1 MRPSLFILLILCT
14 LPIRAEFSRAFLD
27 EQPFATVVTADH
39 VEIAYKDI
47 GTPDQPA
54 VVLIMGL
61 GASHTLWGDAFVGG
75 VRDAGYR
82 VIMLDNRDVGA
93 SGKFDAWGEPT
104 LWWQLLKNQL
114 GFEVDAP
121 YLLNDMANDTIAVMD
136 ALGIEQAHIVG
147 ASMGGMIAQIV
158 AARYP
163 DRSTS
168 LVSIMSTTGAPHL
181 PAASSDASS
190 QIQKL
195 ANNDAEDDLT
205 GRMRARG
212 FFPASIPRQLMAII
226 KTGDRSAEV
235 AAINVPTLVLH
246 GADDTLL
253 PPEHGKHTA
262 SLIKDSTF
270 KIFEGMGHNIP
281 EPVMPEVIDMMV
293 EQFDS
298 MRQSVDASPA
308 AAMPDDASNLNPLPA
323 R

>member
-1 MRPSLFILLILCT
+1 MRPSLFIFLIFCT
-14 LPIRAEFSRAFLD
+14 LPIRADFSRAFLD
-27 EQPFATVVTADH
+27 EQPFATVTTADQ

-54 VVLIMGL
+54 VVIIMGL
-61 GASHTLWGDAFVGG
+61 GASHTLWGDAFVFGL
-75 VRDAGYR
+75 RDAGYR

-93 SGKFDAWGEPT
+93 SEHFDAWGEPT

-121 YLLNDMANDTIAVMD
+121 YLLNDMANDTIAVLD
-136 ALGIEQAHIVG
+136 ALDIEQAHIVG

-163 DRSTS
+163 ERSIS

-195 ANNDAEDDLT
+195 ADNDQEDDLT
-205 GRMRARG
+205 SQMRARG

-235 AAINVPTLVLH
+235 AAIKVPTLVLH

-253 PPEHGKHTA
+253 PPAHGEHTA
-262 SLIKDSTF
+262 SLIEGSTF
-270 KIFEGMGHNIP
+270 QIFEGMGHNIP
-281 EPVMPEVIDMMV
+281 EPIMPKLIAMMV
-293 EQFDS
+293 EQFNS
-298 MRQSVDASPA
+298 ISQSAGAIPIPA
-308 AAMPDDASNLNPLPA
+308 ILED
-323 R
+323 

>member
-1 MRPSLFILLILCT
+1 MRPSLFLLLVLFS
-14 LPIRAEFSRAFLD
+14 LPLRAEFSRAFLD
-27 EQPFATVVTADH
+27 QQPFATVTTTDQVK
-39 VEIAYKDI
+39 IAYKDI

-93 SGKFDAWGEPT
+93 SGNFDAWGEPT

-114 GFEVDAP
+114 GFAVDAP
-121 YLLNDMANDTIAVMD
+121 YLLDDMANDTIAVLD
-136 ALGIEQAHIVG
+136 ALGIERAHIVG

-163 DRSTS
+163 QRSIS

-181 PAASSDASS
+181 PAASSNASS
-190 QIQKL
+190 QIQQL
-195 ANNDAEDDLT
+195 AENDEEDDLT
-205 GRMRARG
+205 SQMRARG

-226 KTGDRSAEV
+226 KTGDRSQEV
-235 AAINVPTLVLH
+235 ASIAVPTLVLH

-253 PPEHGKHTA
+253 PPAHGEHTA
-262 SLIKDSTF
+262 SLIKGAKFKTF
-270 KIFEGMGHNIP
+270 KGMGHNIP
-281 EPVMPEVIDMMV
+281 EPVMPKLMAMML
-293 EQFDS
+293 EQFS
-298 MRQSVDASPA
+298 TIRQPADTITAPVISVDSASTT
-308 AAMPDDASNLNPLPA
+308 PLST